1 MDIIKAPLVKF
12 MSKYE
17 RHEPRIRD
25 HTAIITA
32 KTCKRKYFL
41 SIVLGFRPKQT
52 KEYFAFGAA
61 YHHFREV
68 LTKSNGDVKVALESV
83 IKYWTKHAREPQ
95 PGTQYDF
102 LTGGR
107 LLASC
112 NAAVQHV
119 KKIEATGQIQ
129 IISAEQ
135 VFQVML
141 SDGETAIGGRAD
153 QIIRWNGKLWGVD
166 FKTSSKMGPF
176 YERTLEPNNQF
187 TLYTLAESKLHGERV
202 LGQRI
207 EVLYN
212 TKKEGPKIVTLMTQ
226 RTEDQ
231 LLDWEKEIIWYEKNI
246 IAKCREDDMYP
257 KEETQCPFCPFH
269 SVCKQP
275 TEGAMMAQL
284 DTHFNQVPWD
294 YSNPN
299 KEEGSE

>member
-1 MDIIKAPLVKF
+1 MEIIQAPVKKF
-12 MSKYE
+12 MAKYE
-17 RHEPRIRD
+17 RYEPKIRD

-32 KTCKRKYFL
+32 KTCLRKYFL
-41 SIVLGFRPKQT
+41 AIVLGFRPKQT

-61 YHHFREV
+61 YHHFREI
-68 LTKSNGDVKVALESV
+68 LQKSGDLQTAIGSV
-83 IKYWTKHAREPQ
+83 IKYWTKHGKEPQ
-95 PGTQYDF
+95 PGTQWDF

-112 NAAVQHV
+112 NAAYQHI

-129 IISAEQ
+129 ILQAEQ

-141 SDGETAIGGRAD
+141 SDGKTAIGGRAD
-153 QIIRWNGKLWGVD
+153 QIVRWNGKLWGVD
-166 FKTSSKMGPF
+166 FKTSSKMGQF

-202 LGQRI
+202 LGQRV

-231 LLDWEKEIIWYEKNI
+231 LTRWEGEIIWFEENI
-246 IAKCREDDMYP
+246 IKSCRESDVYP
-257 KEETQCPFCPFH
+257 MEETQCPFCPFH

-284 DTHFNQVPWD
+284 DTHFNQVPWN
-294 YSNPN
+294 YAEPN
-299 KEEGSE
+299 KEEVSE

>member
-1 MDIIKAPLVKF
+1 MA
-12 MSKYE
+12 KYE
-17 RHEPRIRD
+17 RYEPKIRD

-32 KTCKRKYFL
+32 KTCLRKYFL
-41 SIVLGFRPKQT
+41 SIVLGFRPKQQ
-52 KEYFAFGAA
+52 KEYFTFGAA

-68 LTKSNGDVKVALESV
+68 LQKSSDLQTAIGSV
-83 IKYWTKHAREPQ
+83 IKYWAKNGHDPK
-95 PGTQYDF
+95 PDTQWDF

-107 LLASC
+107 LLQSC
-112 NAAVQHV
+112 NVAYAHI

-129 IISAEQ
+129 ILSAEQ

-141 SDGETAIGGRAD
+141 SDGKTAIGGRAD
-153 QIIRWNGKLWGVD
+153 QIVRWNGKLWGVD
-166 FKTSSKMGPF
+166 FKTSSKMGQF

-231 LLDWEKEIIWYEKNI
+231 LLRWEGEVIWFENNI
-246 IAKCREDDMYP
+246 IAKCREEDMYP
-257 KEETQCPFCPFH
+257 MEESQCPFCPFH